1 MKQNQ
6 KNGTCV
12 SMKICL
18 LSLEMDLSLIAEYK
32 KRMIIRLI
40 KITTSKSLVRL
51 FLLTKKEALI
61 LRCLEYFFGGVRV
74 F

>member
-12 SMKICL
+12 SMKTCL

-32 KRMIIRLI
+32 K
-40 KITTSKSLVRL
+40 
-51 FLLTKKEALI
+51 E
-61 LRCLEYFFGGVRV
+61 
-74 F
+74 